1 MGGDC
6 PCSDGKDAAAFREC
20 GPGLSAGTG
29 DLAAFCET
37 GHRAETVFLHLR
49 SREREELYRTVA
61 ELAKEKHL
69 EIINLRYGKPLRHK
83 EFQRR
88 TSGV

>member
-37 GHRAETVFLHLR
+37 GHQMFAALSDVVLEMGVVVYGAGYGEGWNVMHKRAET
-49 SREREELYRTVA
+49 
-61 ELAKEKHL
+61 KEARDEMRGSK
-69 EIINLRYGKPLRHK
+69 Y
-83 EFQRR
+83 
-88 TSGV
+88 V